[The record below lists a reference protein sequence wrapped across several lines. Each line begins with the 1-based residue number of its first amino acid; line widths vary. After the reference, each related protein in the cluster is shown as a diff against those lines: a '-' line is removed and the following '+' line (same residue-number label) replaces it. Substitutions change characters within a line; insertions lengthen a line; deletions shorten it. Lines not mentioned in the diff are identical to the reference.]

1 MRFYTSLL
9 SVILLGLAGCGRE
22 DSPDYGFA
30 INGVTVNSAYQALDV
45 RVQQGLRLSEQAR
58 EALEHGSTL
67 TISLEM
73 ELRSDN
79 NMIVEQRDVRRF
91 QLRYLPLNESYQ
103 LLDEGSGKQLIF
115 SRLRHLFAEMAS
127 LNIRLATGPLPP
139 GGYEL
144 RTRVHL
150 DESRLPA
157 PMRLPAWYST
167 QWQHDSEWTVWPF
180 EVSV

>member
-1 MRFYTSLL
+1 MRFYASLL

-22 DSPDYGFA
+22 ESLDYGF
-30 INGVTVNSAYQALDV
+30 IIRDITVSSAYKALDV
-45 RVQQGLRLSEQAR
+45 HVQQDLGLSEQAR
-58 EALEHGSTL
+58 EALEHGITL

-73 ELRSDN
+73 ELRN
-79 NMIVEQRDVRRF
+79 NTAMIVEQRDIRRY
-91 QLRYLPLNESYQ
+91 QLRYLPLNDSYQ
-103 LLDEGSGKQLIF
+103 LLNEDSGQQQTF
-115 SRLRHLFAEMAS
+115 SRLRHLFAEMAT
-127 LNIRLATGPLPP
+127 LDIRLATGPLPP

-150 DESRLPA
+150 DESRLPV

-180 EVSV
+180 EISA

>member
-9 SVILLGLAGCGRE
+9 SLLLLGLAGCGGE
-22 DSPDYGFA
+22 DDLDYGFT
-30 INGVTVNSAYQALDV
+30 ISEVTVNSVYQALDV
-45 RVQQGLRLSEQAR
+45 RVQQGLGLSEQAR
-58 EALEHGSTL
+58 EALEHGITL

-73 ELRSDN
+73 ELHNDD
-79 NMIVEQRDVRRF
+79 NMIVKQRDVKRF
-91 QLRYLPLNESYQ
+91 QLRYLPLNDNYQ
-103 LLDEGSGKQLIF
+103 LLDEGSGQQQTF
-115 SRLRHLFAEMAS
+115 SRLRHLFAELAS
-127 LNIRLATGPLPP
+127 LNVRLSTGPLPP

-144 RTRVHL
+144 RTRVRL

-180 EVSV
+180 EISV